1 MRELTF
7 KGFLRE
13 YVKELSFCHSTNLTK
28 LTNELQRN
36 PRLREPLIL
45 YSVFYD
51 KQFIL
56 KEKLKDD
63 HEYLTLISKYQ
74 KEELINQLN
83 NNSEDLS
90 TDFIK
95 VWKSYLSER
104 HKPQSINHTKELIM
118 RKVNDYKKIKNITNY
133 RIYTDLKLNHGNINS
148 WLKNGECDKVSLET
162 ARRVLKYT
170 EELKV

>member
-13 YVKELSFCHSTNLTK
+13 YVKELSFCHSTNLSK
-28 LTNELQRN
+28 LTNELKIN

-45 YSVFYD
+45 YSIFFD

-63 HEYLTLISKYQ
+63 HEFITLISKYQ
-74 KEELINQLN
+74 KEDLLSHLN
-83 NNSEDLS
+83 KKSEDLS
-90 TDFIK
+90 VDLIK

-104 HKPQSINHTKELIM
+104 NKPQSVNHTKELILK
-118 RKVNDYKKIKNITNY
+118 KVNDYKRLKNISNY
-133 RIYTDLKLNHGNINS
+133 RIYTDLKLNHGNINT
-148 WLKNGECDKVSLET
+148 WLKNGDCDKVSLET